1 MQTKF
6 VTALK
11 NVFDI
16 HGVDGVFEKFFES
29 INPNT
34 HTGKILY
41 MKYEKDQ
48 MQKYFDM
55 KNYVCTLGEFT
66 GRKALPLRSFYNS
79 ILEID
84 NTGEEERINSS
95 HSEQEIQRILRLHE
109 VDRLKFCNAYKKGL
123 DKIPTNCPSMRQFFI
138 VYSELVYLFN
148 GYETECGI
156 SFQDI

>member
-6 VTALK
+6 ITTLK

-29 INPNT
+29 IDPNT
-34 HTGKILY
+34 STGKILHE
-41 MKYEKDQ
+41 KYTIDL

-55 KNYVCTLGEFT
+55 KNYVETLSQFKGS
-66 GRKALPLRSFYNS
+66 KALPLRAFYNS

-95 HSEQEIQRILRLHE
+95 HSEAEIRRILALHE

-123 DKIPTNCPSMRQFFI
+123 NKIPSNCPSMRQFFI

>member
-1 MQTKF
+1 MQSKF
-6 VTALK
+6 VAALK

-29 INPNT
+29 INPST
-34 HTGKILY
+34 PTGKILC

-55 KNYVCTLGEFT
+55 KNYVETLSQFKGS
-66 GRKALPLRSFYNS
+66 KALPLRTFYNS

-95 HSEQEIQRILRLHE
+95 HSEVEIRRILALHE
-109 VDRLKFCNAYKKGL
+109 IDRLKFCTAYKKGL
-123 DKIPTNCPSMRQFFI
+123 NKIPTNCPSMKQFFI
-138 VYSELVYLFN
+138 TYSELVYLFN

-156 SFQDI
+156 SFRDI